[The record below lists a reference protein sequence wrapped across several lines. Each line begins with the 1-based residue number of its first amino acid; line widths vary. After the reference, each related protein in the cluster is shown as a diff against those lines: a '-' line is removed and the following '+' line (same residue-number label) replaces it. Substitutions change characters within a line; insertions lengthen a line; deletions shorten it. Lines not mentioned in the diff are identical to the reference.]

1 MDIMQVP
8 ILTPEKITD
17 YIFKCMDLRSDP
29 VHSVL
34 REAAVRTRPCPW
46 SSPWKGKITAGG
58 SAGARSEDGKK
69 CTTFDNTPG
78 WMTDDDGNGS
88 FAYQVQLYVDG
99 NEGEPL
105 VVKDSAGNDITIDGN
120 DTLYL
125 KFSDRASYASTDPDA
140 VKMNERVTIIYWR

>member
-1 MDIMQVP
+1 
-8 ILTPEKITD
+8 
-17 YIFKCMDLRSDP
+17 
-29 VHSVL
+29 
-34 REAAVRTRPCPW
+34 
-46 SSPWKGKITAGG
+46 
-58 SAGARSEDGKK
+58 
-69 CTTFDNTPG
+69 
-78 WMTDDDGNGS
+78 MTDDDGNGS